1 MQTGDETLPMG
12 DRFPA
17 RLLDLETRITG
28 CRRCPRLVEWR
39 ESVARDKRRAFA
51 DQVYWGRP
59 VPGWGDPDGR
69 LLVMGLAP
77 AAHGAN
83 RTGRMFTGDE
93 SGSWLFRSLH
103 GAGFASRPESLAKG
117 DGLRLIDCFMTA
129 ALRCP
134 PPANRPRPDERRN
147 CRPWLEGELDLLP
160 RIRVVV
166 TLGQY
171 AWDHTLRIFRD
182 RGHAVPVPRPR
193 FGHGVEV
200 CPGPDAPLLL
210 ASYHPSQQNTFT
222 GVLTRSMLDGV
233 FERARELVENG

>member
-1 MQTGDETLPMG
+1 MA

-17 RLLDLETRITG
+17 PLLDLETRITRC
-28 CRRCPRLVEWR
+28 CRCSRLVEWR
-39 ESVARDKRRAFA
+39 ERVARDKRRAYA
-51 DQVYWGRP
+51 DEVYWGRP

-69 LLVMGLAP
+69 LLILGLAP

-93 SGSWLFRSLH
+93 SGNWLFRALYR
-103 GAGFASRPESLAKG
+103 ARFATRPESLAKG

-129 ALRCP
+129 ALRCAP
-134 PPANRPRPDERRN
+134 PGNHPRPDERRN
-147 CRPWLEGELDLLP
+147 CRPWLEAELDLLP
-160 RIRVVV
+160 RVRVIV

-171 AWDHTLRIFRD
+171 AWDHALRVVRD
-182 RGHAVPVPRPR
+182 RGHPVPSPKPR

-200 CPGPDAPLLL
+200 RPGPDAPVLV

-222 GVLTRSMLDGV
+222 GVLTKPMLDAV
-233 FERARELVENG
+233 FERARELVGDD

>member
-1 MQTGDETLPMG
+1 MA

-17 RLLDLETRITG
+17 PLLELETRITR

-39 ESVARDKRRAFA
+39 ERVARDKRRAFA
-51 DQVYWGRP
+51 DEVYWGRP

-69 LLVMGLAP
+69 LLILGLAP

-93 SGSWLFRSLH
+93 SGNWLFRALYR
-103 GAGFASRPESLAKG
+103 AGFATRPESLAKG

-129 ALRCP
+129 ALRCA

-147 CRPWLEGELDLLP
+147 CRPWLEAELDLLP
-160 RIRVVV
+160 RIRVIV

-171 AWDHTLRIFRD
+171 AWDHALRVVRD
-182 RGHAVPVPRPR
+182 RGHPVPSPKPR

-200 CPGPDAPLLL
+200 RPGPDAPVLV

-222 GVLTRSMLDGV
+222 GVLTRPMLDAV
-233 FERARELVENG
+233 FERARELVGDD